1 MSKINERIALVRK
14 KQNLSMEE
22 FGERI
27 GIKKSSVSLLESG
40 KNNPSERTIKL
51 ICSEFNVNEDWLRD
65 GTGGE
70 ENMFVKPETNNLV
83 AMAAK
88 LLGEKDPAFEA
99 FIETYSKLSPSN
111 RKVILDFGLDFLK
124 HMHDKSENN
133 GN

>member
-1 MSKINERIALVRK
+1 MNLRIKTIRTY
-14 KQNLSMEE
+14 NHLSQEE
-22 FGERI
+22 FGKRI
-27 GIKKSSVSLLESG
+27 GIGKTSVSKLESG
-40 KNNPSERTIKL
+40 ENNPSERTIKL